1 MKKNNSLIILA
12 VVIALLVGV
21 VLSLKVNKENKT
33 SVPSQSKPNATIDT
47 RERTKIFQSKLLKL
61 NIAVPTTFNVKDEGI
76 RLLISNPDGMIIL
89 SRNGTQFNLLDDYIK
104 DFDIKH
110 KTQVLNEKML
120 TINAHPAF
128 NRIMKYPGSTP
139 VGDKI
144 YFIYVGDAVYHIS
157 TSSPVLFDDL
167 DQIAQSFRY
176 TP

>member
-1 MKKNNSLIILA
+1 MKINKTLRKNLIILIVA
-12 VVIALLVGV
+12 ALAVGV
-21 VLSLKVNKENKT
+21 ILFLKGDKT
-33 SVPSQSKPNATIDT
+33 SLPSQSRPNATIDT

-61 NIAVPTTFNVKDEGI
+61 NIAVPTAFNVKDEGI

-120 TINAHPAF
+120 TINSHPSF
-128 NRIMKYPGSTP
+128 SRIIKYPGSTP

-157 TSSPVLFDDL
+157 TSSPTLFDDL